1 MGFATFAMECRV
13 LASEVVGI
21 ERDIALRAGN
31 DEGAWLA
38 SEVKGET
45 GIIDFALLVES
56 IVSRLGGC

>member
-1 MGFATFAMECRV
+1 MECRV

-45 GIIDFALLVES
+45 GIIDFELLVES